1 MAKMLRQE
9 KRGRVEMK
17 ADGQGNRI
25 LENEE
30 EGESLPGSEKSPG
43 PEVRMSLFS
52 STSLKKFQV
61 FKVK

>member
-30 EGESLPGSEKSPG
+30 EGGM
-43 PEVRMSLFS
+43 R
-52 STSLKKFQV
+52 
-61 FKVK
+61 